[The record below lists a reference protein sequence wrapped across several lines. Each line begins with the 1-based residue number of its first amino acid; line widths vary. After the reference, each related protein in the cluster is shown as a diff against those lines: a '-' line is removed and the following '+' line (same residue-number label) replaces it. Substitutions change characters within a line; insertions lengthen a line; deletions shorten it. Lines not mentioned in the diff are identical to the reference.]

1 MFKKELTAGLTNSIL
16 PGKRLID
23 KAEPIFR
30 WVPFS
35 APLMVPYQI
44 KSSIPTTRIIRDA
57 EIMGKIYTFKI
68 LIFQPKP

>member
-1 MFKKELTAGLTNSIL
+1 MNSIL
-16 PGKRLID
+16 PGKRSID

-30 WVPFS
+30 WESFS

-57 EIMGKIYTFKI
+57 ENYGKNIYV
-68 LIFQPKP
+68 